1 MILLG
6 WSLPLFAE
14 EGITLRASLLLY
26 DDEQGRLEAS
36 GGVTLSF
43 QDFSLFTEHA
53 LFVIPTL
60 EVFVDAPFEAHFGE
74 YTVRGE
80 ALYYSFEKS
89 EGWVESATLAYLL
102 RGKGELLFRGKRLS
116 YARGAWQ
123 GDEILCTGCKR
134 EPPFV
139 SLRAKEVTVFPEG
152 KVTLQGLSLYIRDK
166 KIVELP
172 FVTRTLQRDGSSL
185 LPELGF
191 SRAKGWYTGVRYE
204 YPLSSSVFFLG
215 RYTVTSYKGSE
226 FKMDL
231 EAEGGS
237 FKGRAFWDVYSGGKN
252 TWGGLLSVTQENFS
266 LLFLDTHNERVDNR
280 LLSRSPQIVA
290 SLEEK
295 VSPRVFLSG
304 KLSYG
309 YFIAEDY
316 ADARWDARV
325 KLSFNGEGFGAEA
338 FLWGTSMEKGGD
350 ALRIGGKVFWEKE
363 FSPHFW
369 TRLEWRFVEGQYSP
383 FFFDLSSE
391 SLGSLEFRLGDE
403 EGSFLR
409 LRGRY
414 DFLKEDWS
422 DLTVGIGVGSETM
435 SFGVEGVYSFPQKN
449 WGEKRYF
456 LRRRIEDCVDFEVS
470 LFEPEGDFFVA
481 LNFLGFDE
489 PRRAESL
496 FEEKELFDP
505 LSFERKT
512 EMP

>member
-1 MILLG
+1 LILLG

-14 EGITLRASLLLY
+14 EGITLRASLLVY
-26 DDEQGRLEAS
+26 DDEQERLEAS
-36 GGVTLSF
+36 GRVTLSF
-43 QDFSLFTEHA
+43 RDFFLSTEHV

-60 EVFVDAPFEAHFGE
+60 EVFVDAPFEARLGG

-80 ALYYSFEKS
+80 SLYYSFEKS
-89 EGWVESATLAYLL
+89 EGWVESATMAYLL

-116 YARGAWQ
+116 YAQGTWQ
-123 GDEILCTGCKR
+123 GEEILCTGCKR

-139 SLRAKEVTVFPEG
+139 SLRAREVTVFPEG

-172 FVTRTLQRDGSSL
+172 FVTRTLQRGGSSL

-191 SRAKGWYTGVRYE
+191 SRGKGWYTGVRYE

-215 RYTVTSYKGSE
+215 RYTVTSRKGSE
-226 FKMDL
+226 LKMDL

-237 FKGRAFWDVYSGGKN
+237 LKGRIFWDVYSGEED
-252 TWGGLLSVTQENFS
+252 TWGGLLSVNREDFS
-266 LLFLDTHNERVDNR
+266 LLFLDTHNERVDDH

-290 SLEEK
+290 SLGEE

-316 ADARWDARV
+316 ADTRWDARV

-338 FLWGTSMEKGGD
+338 FLWGTSMERGGD

-363 FSPHFW
+363 LSPYFW
-369 TRLEWRFVEGQYSP
+369 TRLEWRFVEGQDSP

-414 DFLKEDWS
+414 DFLREDWS
-422 DLTVGIGVGSETM
+422 DLTVGIGVGSKTM
-435 SFGVEGVYSFPQKN
+435 SLGMEGIYSFPQKI

-496 FEEKELFDP
+496 FEEEEPFDP
-505 LSFERKT
+505 LSFERETKT
-512 EMP
+512 P